1 MSSISIFKCI
11 DIGLLVIKLV
21 SLSLKSTIPYPP
33 YAMLGPGQGK
43 PISPVH
49 NLQGWANKENFL
61 EGLWKTGGDQGNLTF
76 HCFLFLSA
84 CLRY

>member
-43 PISPVH
+43 PISHAH
-49 NLQGWANKENFL
+49 NLQGWTNRENFL
-61 EGLWKTGGDQGNLTF
+61 ERLWKTGGD
-76 HCFLFLSA
+76 
-84 CLRY
+84 